1 MLFIAFKFGLTR
13 PDSQRFT
20 VEKATP
26 ILSAKSCCV
35 RNERCLIFLFLQE
48 NSYASPFRSSLINIA
63 LLYQINMIF
72 LIPGPSRHFLERF
85 LSFTRIPPHK
95 SPLEVIKKK
104 QEKFPLK
111 MLQANT
117 IKNKKDIIK
126 SANHPL
132 TTDLAL

>member
-48 NSYASPFRSSLINIA
+48 NSYASSFRFSLINIA

-95 SPLEVIKKK
+95 SPFGSYKEKTRKISTQNAASQYN
-104 QEKFPLK
+104 QE
-111 MLQANT
+111 
-117 IKNKKDIIK
+117 
-126 SANHPL
+126 
-132 TTDLAL
+132 